1 MFRKR
6 TFFLILITLALILVF
21 GGIINLHLDLRLL
34 ALTPKIF
41 KYRRLIQ
48 KYAVKENLDSR
59 LVCAL
64 IVQESGFKENARS
77 SAGAEGLTQL
87 IPMTAKELGVED
99 PLDAEQNIAGAA
111 RYLHT
116 LYHAFSESEDAHQHR
131 LVLASYNGGIGRV
144 RDAQA
149 LVRHRKNADPL
160 LWEPVRDALSQLT
173 RQHTDMHREVWGS
186 DVPPHGYFE
195 GFDETLDYVERVMHY
210 YGRIRFYRNVLF
222 FL

>member
-1 MFRKR
+1 M
-6 TFFLILITLALILVF
+6 
-21 GGIINLHLDLRLL
+21 L

-64 IVQESGFKENARS
+64 IVQESGFNENARS
-77 SAGAEGLTQL
+77 SAGAQGLTQL
-87 IPMTAKELGVED
+87 MPTTAKELGVKD

-111 RYLHT
+111 RYLRT
-116 LYHAFSESEDAHQHR
+116 LYRAFSESEDEHQHC

-149 LVRHRKNADPL
+149 LVRHQKNADPL
-160 LWEPVRDALSQLT
+160 LWEPVRGALSQLT
-173 RQHTDMHREVWGS
+173 RQHADIHREVWGS
-186 DVPPHGYFE
+186 EVPPHGYFE
-195 GFDETLDYVERVMHY
+195 GSDETLDYVERVMHY

>member
-1 MFRKR
+1 MCRKR
-6 TFFLILITLALILVF
+6 TLFFIFFLLAIVLVF
-21 GGIINLHLDLRLL
+21 GSIINIHLDVRLF

-41 KYRRLIQ
+41 KYRPLIQ
-48 KYAVKENLDSR
+48 KYAVKENLDAR

-64 IVQESGFKENARS
+64 IVQESGFNEKARS
-77 SAGAEGLTQL
+77 PVGAQGLTQL
-87 IPMTAKELGVED
+87 MPKTAKELGVAD

-111 RYLHT
+111 RYLHN
-116 LYHAFSESEDAHQHR
+116 LYHAFSDSEDDHRHR

-149 LVRHRKNADPL
+149 LVRYRKNADPL
-160 LWEPVRDALSQLT
+160 LWEPVRGALSQLT
-173 RQHTDMHREVWGS
+173 PQYTDMHREVWGS

-210 YGRIRFYRNVLF
+210 YGRIRFYGNVLF

>member
-6 TFFLILITLALILVF
+6 TFLFLVIVLALGLVV
-21 GGIINLHLDLRLL
+21 GGVINIHLDLRLL

-48 KYAVKENLDSR
+48 KYAVKENLDAR

-64 IVQESGFKENARS
+64 IAQESGFDENARS
-77 SAGAEGLTQL
+77 AVGAQGLTQL
-87 IPMTAKELGVED
+87 MPKTAEELGVED

-116 LYHAFSESEDAHQHR
+116 LYRAFSDSDGDHRHR

-160 LWEPVRDALSQLT
+160 LWEPVRGALSQLT
-173 RQHTDMHREVWGS
+173 PQHTDMHREVWGS
-186 DVPPHGYFE
+186 DVPPHGYFQ
-195 GFDETLDYVERVMHY
+195 GYDETLDYVARVMHY

>member
-6 TFFLILITLALILVF
+6 TFFLILIALALILVF

-87 IPMTAKELGVED
+87 MPMTAKELGVED

-149 LVRHRKNADPL
+149 LVRHQKNADPL

-195 GFDETLDYVERVMHY
+195 GFDETLDYVERVMYY

>member
-1 MFRKR
+1 MCRKR
-6 TFFLILITLALILVF
+6 TYFFIFFLFVIVLVF
-21 GGIINLHLDLRLL
+21 GGIINIHLDMRLF

-48 KYAVKENLDSR
+48 KYAVKENLDAR
-59 LVCAL
+59 FVCAL
-64 IVQESGFKENARS
+64 IVQESGFDEKAES
-77 SAGAEGLTQL
+77 TAGAQGLMQL
-87 IPMTAKELGVED
+87 MPKTAKELGVAD

-111 RYLHT
+111 RYLHN
-116 LYHAFSESEDAHQHR
+116 LYHAFSDSEDEHQHR

-149 LVRHRKNADPL
+149 LVRYRKNADPL
-160 LWEPVRDALSQLT
+160 LWEPVRGALSQLT
-173 RQHTDMHREVWGS
+173 PQHTDMHREVWGS

-210 YGRIRFYRNVLF
+210 YGRIRFYRGVLF